1 MVDIKKLEDSRDFYE
16 RLKLRRDRRLMREIN
31 EWMKNF
37 EKSLRESDA
46 PCQTD
51 INNERNDDETP

>member
-16 RLKLRRDRRLMREIN
+16 RLKLKRDRQLMEDIN

-37 EKSLRESDA
+37 EKSLRD
-46 PCQTD
+46 T
-51 INNERNDDETP
+51 NE